1 MLIKFNILWVED
13 QQRYID
19 TTGEVLR
26 THLDNLGFHLEI
38 DQIVDPQATPVE
50 GYLNNTSKYDL
61 ILVDWR
67 FKDTPGSPD
76 QAMGGEII
84 ERIRDKIT
92 FADIIFYSGDP
103 DFEKDFQDRALQGVY
118 LSSRTDLKEEAKDLI
133 DYLLHKTLHP
143 KIMRGI
149 IVSELSQIDDLCY
162 RIIEKK
168 YNHPSCDKPAFA
180 SSIRDSIQNQADS
193 QHKSK
198 MDFIKMGDD
207 DFIVG
212 LHSTMNLDSHKRS
225 LKVSEF
231 AVADGLSTNILKHIQ
246 ALPDTVIKRNKLAH
260 WKRAEETDVHIKLT
274 YTGKSDYIFDQ
285 AEAALVR
292 KSINSAAQALQQ
304 YLDGMTTE
312 E

>member
-19 TTGEVLR
+19 TTGAVLR

-50 GYLNNTSKYDL
+50 SYLNNTSKYDL

-67 FKDTPGSPD
+67 FKDAPGSPD

-103 DFEKDFQDRALQGVY
+103 DFERDFQDRALQGVY

-149 IVSELSQIDDLCY
+149 VVSELSQIDDLCF
-162 RIIEKK
+162 RIIEEK
-168 YNHPSCDKPAFA
+168 YNDPLCDKPAFI
-180 SSIRDSIQNQADS
+180 SSIRDSIKKQADS

-198 MDFIKMGDD
+198 MTFLEKDDD
-207 DFIVG
+207 DFIVE
-212 LHSTMNLDSHKRS
+212 LHSTINLDSHKRS
-225 LKVSEF
+225 LKVRDL
-231 AVADGLSTNILKHIQ
+231 AAADDLTTNILKHIQ
-246 ALPDTVIKRNKLAH
+246 DLPDTVVKRNKLAH
-260 WKRAEETDVHIKLT
+260 WKRAEETDTHIKLT
-274 YTGKSDYIFDQ
+274 CPGKSDYIFDQ
-285 AEAALVR
+285 AEAVLVR
-292 KSINSAAQALQQ
+292 KSINNAAQALQH
-304 YLDGMTTE
+304 YLDSLSE
-312 E
+312 N